1 MSPKRLSLAAPTV
14 PHSAPR
20 KLMQSSADGGTFTL
34 EEKKCEHAAVSPTL
48 RFERT
53 DGRHG
58 LASGHGK

>member
-1 MSPKRLSLAAPTV
+1 MNPRRLWLAALTG

-20 KLMQSSADGGTFTL
+20 KLMQSPADGGTFTL
-34 EEKKCEHAAVSPTL
+34 EEKRCEHAAVSPNL